1 MIYTGDEICEDKN
14 QGRIRNRKGLLQSWG
29 EALSCILS
37 WSHKAQAIKLMS
49 EKEQLDI
56 DIQSKPII

>member
-1 MIYTGDEICEDKN
+1 MWRKDKK

-29 EALSCILS
+29 RGTLSCILS

-56 DIQSKPII
+56 DIQSKPIT